1 MSCCM
6 LASFFE
12 TDVGNSVVLVMP
24 TTALVD
30 TVILSQPIPAPHP
43 PSPFVDLSLSGGWG
57 IPAYSPE
64 QQVDI
69 DNTHQYLSSVSSH
82 REPNNMPWVL
92 IYAFCLF
99 ACVS

>member
-64 QQVDI
+64 PQVTSTTPS
-69 DNTHQYLSSVSSH
+69 NTSPARPATAS
-82 REPNNMPWVL
+82 PTT
-92 IYAFCLF
+92 CLG
-99 ACVS
+99 S

>member
-64 QQVDI
+64 PQVDI
-69 DNTHQYLSSVSSH
+69 DDTQQYLSSASSH
-82 REPNNMPWVL
+82 REPDNMPWVL
-92 IYAFCLF
+92 MYAFCLF
-99 ACVS
+99 TCVS